1 MSTHNYTAETYNGN
15 LQILN
20 NSISRINQTILPS
33 DPISQFSMGY
43 SVEIASFNS
52 VLSDLQ
58 EICAKTISV
67 YEKAKSE
74 VCGNDTD
81 SAAKLE
87 DPIHDFS
94 SLMTTL
100 NSMASVMIS
109 GGNTS
114 TFGKELEESL
124 SDCTY
129 EGMAEVKLSDYVT
142 YDSETGEYTI
152 TDENYENLKKYF
164 KDLADKDGLSDEDYI
179 MLSKIVNSFI
189 NSDGRLNT
197 EAMEKFVSATYT
209 SYDIG
214 DYTKDNTYQHFVD
227 NIKSKF
233 VSFFGSKGFSQIES
247 VSIISGETCFV
258 GFSGNMVEFINRYKN
273 NDKSG
278 IIADILKDL
287 NSQSVGEN
295 VTIYSV
301 KMKNGETKILLEY
314 SEKIYDVTDG
324 FDYESIFGNVKID
337 VVQDTSVIHE
347 PTGEEATFTKVTFSD
362 NDEVGTYYYKGITN
376 GSGVMDK
383 MDTLNDGSMKKYVEC
398 KVNELIEE
406 EYPDLKDKLGEEA
419 LKKIV
424 DKILDKIPGY
434 SEGKDAIDFVNVVTD
449 YEEEIN
455 EIKEKVLEAS
465 SINVMIARYLESKNK
480 IEIYINYCKYF
491 CESCDIK
498 YSVGSDGFFSYS
510 CSNFV
515 LDYNRINGHIKEYN
529 NKVLSDKDKVSISD
543 IENFDFQINEDGT
556 IHNEKVRGFIDY
568 FRLFENKDWLK
579 N

>member
-1 MSTHNYTAETYNGN
+1 MSTHNYTTETYNGN

-189 NSDGRLNT
+189 NSDGSLNT

>member
-189 NSDGRLNT
+189 NSDGSLNT

-480 IEIYINYCKYF
+480 IKIYINYCKYF

-568 FRLFENKDWLK
+568 YRLF
-579 N
+579 